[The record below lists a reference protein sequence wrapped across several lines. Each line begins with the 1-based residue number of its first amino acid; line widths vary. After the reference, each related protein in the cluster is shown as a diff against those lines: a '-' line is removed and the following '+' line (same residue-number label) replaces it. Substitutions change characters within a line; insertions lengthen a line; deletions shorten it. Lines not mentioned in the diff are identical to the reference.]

1 MQALPDSVA
10 PVLGEFAEEEYIAR
24 TARFF
29 TDPDY
34 TNPVTPELHPGLV
47 ADRSALF
54 DMINGASASVNLGG
68 VMIGADNSGIA
79 ALKIFARAM
88 VTAGQNIR
96 GTRSPSSVL
105 R

>member
-1 MQALPDSVA
+1 MQALPDSIA
-10 PVLGEFAEEEYIAR
+10 PVLREFAEEEYIAR
-24 TARFF
+24 TVRFF
-29 TDPDY
+29 TDPIY

-47 ADRSALF
+47 AERLALF
-54 DMINGASASVNLGG
+54 DIIKSASASVNLGG

-88 VTAGQNIR
+88 VTTGQNIR
-96 GTRSPSSVL
+96 GTRSPSSAL